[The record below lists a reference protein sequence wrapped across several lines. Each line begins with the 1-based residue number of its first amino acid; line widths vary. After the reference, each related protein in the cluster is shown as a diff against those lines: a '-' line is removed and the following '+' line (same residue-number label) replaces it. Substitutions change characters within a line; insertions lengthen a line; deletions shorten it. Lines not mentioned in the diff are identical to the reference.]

1 MVSRS
6 ASDKR
11 AALAAAIAG
20 ETLVIAPGVY
30 DMISARLA
38 DRLGFPA
45 LYLSG
50 YGVAASHLGVAD
62 AGLASFA
69 DVVERARVLAGG
81 TETPLIC
88 DADTGFGGLLNVSYT
103 VRGLEA
109 AGCAA
114 IQLEDQQTPK
124 RCGLTHGV
132 RVVPV
137 EDMIR
142 KIDVA
147 LEARADPTLLLIA
160 RTDAHGSLGLD
171 AAIERG
177 ARYARAGADVIFV
190 QGIAS
195 EDDLRAVAGR
205 VERPCIVNITTPS
218 GLGSLAPERLRAL
231 GCRIAIHP
239 GLAML
244 AATAAMSAAYATLRR
259 DGSLASLEQGLYDRE
274 AMHRLMGF
282 EEIWAFEERWG
293 DTD

>member
-1 MVSRS
+1 MSRP

-11 AALAAAIAG
+11 AALAALIAG
-20 ETLVIAPGVY
+20 ETLVVAPGVY

-38 DRLGFPA
+38 DRLHFPA

-50 YGVAASHLGVAD
+50 YGVAASQLGVPD
-62 AGLASFA
+62 AGLASLA
-69 DVVERARVLAGG
+69 DVAERARVIATG
-81 TETPLIC
+81 TDTPLIC
-88 DADTGFGGLLNVSYT
+88 DADTGFGGLLNIAHT
-103 VRGLEA
+103 VRELEA

-124 RCGLTHGV
+124 RCGLTRGV
-132 RVVPV
+132 RVVSV
-137 EDMIR
+137 DEMIR
-142 KIDVA
+142 RIDVA
-147 LEARADPTLLLIA
+147 LEARTDSKLLLVA

-177 ARYARAGADVIFV
+177 ARYAQAGADVIFV

-195 EDDLRAVAGR
+195 EDDLRAVADR
-205 VERPCIVNITTPS
+205 IERPCIVNITAPS
-218 GLGSLAPERLRAL
+218 GLGSLAPQRLRAL

-244 AATAAMSAAYATLRR
+244 VATAAISAAYGALHR
-259 DGSLASLEQGLYDRE
+259 DGSLISLEQDLFDRD

-282 EEIWAFEERWG
+282 DEVWAFEKRWL
-293 DTD
+293 DDA